1 LFVIEIGVNLMREII
16 NIYCD
21 ESCHL
26 ENDKEKVMALGA
38 VYCPASKKKEIF
50 QMLIEL
56 KKKDNLIPK
65 IKKKPS
71 DNRTYY
77 ELKWNKISLR
87 KINYF
92 KDVIDYFFFDDDLNF
107 RALVVPDKSK
117 LDYEKFN
124 HTHDTFYY
132 KMYFSMLKVIL
143 NPDKA
148 HHIYIDIKDTRSR
161 EKVHKL
167 EQVLRND
174 KYDYVKEIIRKV
186 QQVRSHEVELIQ
198 LADLLTGAISYV
210 NRGLSDSRAKNILID
225 HIKHRSKYSL
235 TKSTLI
241 REQKFNIFLWESSKY
256 GQAI

>member
-1 LFVIEIGVNLMREII
+1 MREII

-26 ENDKEKVMALGA
+26 ENDREKVMALGA
-38 VYCPASKKKEIF
+38 VYCPASKKSEIF
-50 QMLIEL
+50 QMFSEL
-56 KKKDNLIPK
+56 KKKHNLIPK
-65 IKKKPS
+65 NKKNPN
-71 DNRTYY
+71 DNRAYY
-77 ELKWNKISLR
+77 ELKWNKISLA

-92 KDVIDYFFFDDDLNF
+92 KDVVDYFFADDDLNF
-107 RALVVPDKSK
+107 RVLVVPDKSK

-143 NPDKA
+143 NPDKG

-174 KYDYVKEIIRKV
+174 KYDYAKEIIKKV

-198 LADLLTGAISYV
+198 LADLLTGAVSYV
-210 NRGLSDSRAKNILID
+210 NRGLSDSMSKNILIE
-225 HIKHRSKYSL
+225 HIRHRSKYSL

-256 GQAI
+256 GHTI

>member
-1 LFVIEIGVNLMREII
+1 MREII

-26 ENDKEKVMALGA
+26 ENDKEKIMALGA
-38 VYCPASKKKEIF
+38 VYCPASKKSEIF
-50 QMLIEL
+50 QRLFEL
-56 KKKDNLIPK
+56 KKKHTLIPK
-65 IKKKPS
+65 FKKNPN
-71 DNRTYY
+71 DNRTFY
-77 ELKWNKISLR
+77 ELKWNKVSLA

-92 KDVIDYFFFDDDLNF
+92 KDVIDYFFADDDLHF
-107 RALVVPDKSK
+107 RVLVVPDKSE

-143 NPDKA
+143 NPAKG
-148 HHIYIDIKDTRSR
+148 HHIYIDIKDTKSR

-174 KYDYVKEIIRKV
+174 KYDYAKEIIKKV

-198 LADLLTGAISYV
+198 LADLLTGAVSYV
-210 NRGLSDSRAKNILID
+210 NRGLSDSMAKNILID
-225 HIKHRSKYSL
+225 HIRHRSKYSL

-241 REQKFNIFLWESSKY
+241 REQKFNVFLWESSKY
-256 GQAI
+256 GHTL

>member
-1 LFVIEIGVNLMREII
+1 MREII

-26 ENDKEKVMALGA
+26 ENDKENVMALGA

-50 QMLIEL
+50 QMLT
-56 KKKDNLIPK
+56 KKKKKHNLIPK
-65 IKKKPS
+65 NKKNPN

-77 ELKWNKISLR
+77 ELKWNKISLS

-92 KDVIDYFFFDDDLNF
+92 KDVIDYFFADDDLNF
-107 RALVVPDKSK
+107 RVLVVPDKSK

-132 KMYFSMLKVIL
+132 KMYFSMLRVIL

-148 HHIYIDIKDTRSR
+148 HNIYIDIKDTKSR

-167 EQVLRND
+167 EQVLRSD
-174 KYDYVKEIIRKV
+174 KYDYSKEIIKKV

-198 LADLLTGAISYV
+198 LADLLTGAVSYI
-210 NRGLSDSRAKNILID
+210 NRGLSDSKAKNILIN
-225 HIKHRSKYSL
+225 HLRYHSKYSL

-241 REQKFNIFLWESSKY
+241 REQKFNIFLWESSK
-256 GQAI
+256 I

>member
-1 LFVIEIGVNLMREII
+1 MREII

-38 VYCPASKKKEIF
+38 VYCPASKKSEIF
-50 QMLIEL
+50 QMLSEL
-56 KKKDNLIPK
+56 KKKHNLIPK
-65 IKKKPS
+65 NKKNPN
-71 DNRTYY
+71 DNRAYY
-77 ELKWNKISLR
+77 ELKWNKISLA

-92 KDVIDYFFFDDDLNF
+92 KDVVDYFFTDDDLNF
-107 RALVVPDKSK
+107 RVLVVPDKSK

-143 NPDKA
+143 NPDKG

-174 KYDYVKEIIRKV
+174 KYDYAKEIIKKV

-198 LADLLTGAISYV
+198 LADLLTGAVSYV
-210 NRGLSDSRAKNILID
+210 NRGLADSRAKNILIE
-225 HIKHRSKYSL
+225 HIRHRSKYAL

-256 GQAI
+256 GHTI

>member
-1 LFVIEIGVNLMREII
+1 MREII

-38 VYCPASKKKEIF
+38 VYCPASKKSEIF
-50 QMLIEL
+50 QMLSEL
-56 KKKDNLIPK
+56 KKKHNLIPK
-65 IKKKPS
+65 NKKNPN
-71 DNRTYY
+71 DNRAYY
-77 ELKWNKISLR
+77 ELKWNKISLA

-92 KDVIDYFFFDDDLNF
+92 KDVVDYFFADDDLNF
-107 RALVVPDKSK
+107 RVLVVPDKSK

-174 KYDYVKEIIRKV
+174 KYDYAKEIIKKV

-198 LADLLTGAISYV
+198 LADLLTGAVSYV
-210 NRGLSDSRAKNILID
+210 NRGLADSGAKNILIE
-225 HIKHRSKYSL
+225 HIRHRSKYSL

-256 GQAI
+256 GHTI